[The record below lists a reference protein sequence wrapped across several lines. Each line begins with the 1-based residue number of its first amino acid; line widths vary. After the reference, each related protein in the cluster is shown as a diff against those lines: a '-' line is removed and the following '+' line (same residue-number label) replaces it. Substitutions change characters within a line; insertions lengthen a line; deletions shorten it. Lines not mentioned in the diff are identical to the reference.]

1 MPEWFRFTTLYLL
14 FLLLFWQTGT
24 VIGQEKRP
32 APEETTSNKRVL
44 LLNSYHEGYLWTDQI
59 TEALIDGLASD
70 SVSLHIEYMDS
81 KRHVGSDYQVLLRN
95 ILIAK
100 HRKTHY
106 DVVITTDNLAF
117 EFYKSYGEQIFG
129 DAPLVCCGVNYLT
142 FNDMYR
148 LKNATGISEEVN
160 LIDNFKLIK
169 RLHPSVNRT
178 LVISDM
184 TNTGKRIQEE
194 VDRIVRE
201 IGDELPEIEQISDV
215 TIHELIDR
223 LQNLDPNTVVLHTL
237 FTRDNKG
244 QFFEFDEGTRL
255 ICDNSAVPVYGTW
268 NFELGHGIVG
278 GLLVDGYDMGLA
290 VAEIAQEVLAGTPAG
305 DIPVRY
311 ETPTAYQFDYR
322 QLREFNIS
330 ESQLP
335 DDSEVLFGP
344 VTFYRQYKTLIWNL
358 GAAFLML
365 ATALVGVTY
374 GLVRTNQS
382 RRELFHNEQ
391 NLRTTLMSIG
401 DAVITTDTEGRV
413 TRMNPV
419 AETLTGWTQA
429 EADGKPLEDVFNIIH
444 AITRKPADN
453 PVQAVLEK
461 NDIIGLNNHTKL
473 IAKGGKEYQIADSAA
488 PIRAM
493 DGSLEGVVLVFRD
506 VTEEYQLQKRLQD
519 NEAFLTNIY
528 ESIQDGIMVLDTNL
542 TVLWVNGTMQE
553 WYKNESALTGKRC
566 ATCFTGTQEVEGCA
580 TRRCMISKKT
590 ETSIVRGVP
599 GTKHDWF
606 EVFSYPIVRES
617 GEIIGVVEFVRD
629 VTKRMQIESALRT
642 SEMKLRTIIEQSND
656 AIYILY
662 NNKFDIINQKF
673 TQLTGVTISDV
684 NKPDFSFMDY
694 VDPKDR
700 PMIESRIK
708 TREKG
713 ERTSDMYEFTI
724 LHKDGSRREVQVSV
738 SEIDYRDGIAV
749 LGILRDITNQK
760 ELERQLLQSQKI
772 ESIGHLAG
780 GIAHDFNNLLTPI
793 IGNSE
798 MALMSM
804 DPDSPFYDDIREINI
819 TATKAA
825 DLTRKLLAYS
835 RKQVLSI
842 ALVNLNTLI
851 QDFETILLRTIRENI
866 ELEFSY
872 DEHIMMIRVDKPQ
885 VEQILMN
892 LSINAQDAMPNGGRI
907 SIETRTEQIDTESA
921 GIHAEIEPGTYT
933 LLTVSDTGEGMDEET
948 KARIFDPFFT
958 TKEVGQGSGLGLST
972 VYGIV
977 KQHNGHIWVYSEP
990 KTGTVFKIYFP
1001 AVEAE
1006 PEMQTV
1012 SFVESAAQ
1020 QPSASILLVED
1031 QDDVRSTTK
1040 KMLEFQGHTVYP
1052 AESGEKAIQIY
1063 EEQGSQ
1069 IDLLLT
1075 DVIMPGL
1082 NGSDLYKTLKQFN
1095 DGLKVIFMSGYDND
1109 IISYHGIL
1117 DDGIRFINKPI
1128 TLKSLVDS
1136 INEVLNET

>member
-1 MPEWFRFTTLYLL
+1 MPVRFRATLLFSL
-14 FLLLFWQTGT
+14 FLLLLWQAGT
-24 VIGQEKRP
+24 VFGQEKRP
-32 APEETTSNKRVL
+32 VSGESASNKRVL

-59 TEALIDGLASD
+59 TDGLIDRLASD
-70 SVSLHIEYMDS
+70 SLSLHIEYMDS

-100 HRKTHY
+100 HRKTRY
-106 DVVITTDNLAF
+106 DIVITTDNFAF

-129 DAPLVCCGVNYLT
+129 DSPLICCGVNYLT

-160 LIDNFKLIK
+160 LVDNFRLIK
-169 RLHPSVNRT
+169 QLHPAVNRI
-178 LVISDM
+178 LVISDI

-201 IGDELPEIEQISDV
+201 NGAELPEIEQISDV
-215 TIHELIDR
+215 TIYELIDR
-223 LQNLDPNTVVLHTL
+223 LENLTPNTVVLHTL

-255 ICDNSAVPVYGTW
+255 ICDHSAAPVYGTW

-278 GLLVDGYDMGLA
+278 GLLVDGYDLGLA
-290 VAEIAQEVLAGTPAG
+290 VADIAKEVLAGTPAG

-322 QLREFNIS
+322 QLKKFNIS

-335 DDSEVLFGP
+335 DGSEVLYGP

-358 GAAFLML
+358 AAAFLML

-382 RRELFHNEQ
+382 RRELFRNEQ

-419 AETLTGWTQA
+419 AETLTGWTQTAA
-429 EADGKPLEDVFNIIH
+429 EGKPLEDVFTIIN

-453 PVQAVLEK
+453 PVHAVLEQ
-461 NDIIGLNNHTKL
+461 NEIIGLSNDTML
-473 IAKGGKEYQIADSAA
+473 VAKGGKEYQIADSAA

-506 VTEEYQLQKRLQD
+506 VTEEYQLQKRLKD

-542 TVLWVNGTMQE
+542 TVLWVNGTMQK
-553 WYKNESALTGKRC
+553 WYENEPVLTGKRC
-566 ATCFTGTQEVEGCA
+566 ATCFNGTHEVEGCA
-580 TRRCMISKKT
+580 TRRCMISRKT
-590 ETSIVRGVP
+590 ETAIVRGVP
-599 GTKHDWF
+599 GTEHEWF
-606 EVFSYPIVRES
+606 EVFSYPIIRES

-656 AIYILY
+656 AIYIIY
-662 NNKFDIINQKF
+662 NNKFDIINHKF
-673 TQLTGVTISDV
+673 TELTGVTAKDASD
-684 NKPDFSFMDY
+684 PDFTFMDY

-700 PMIESRIK
+700 PMIKSRIEM
-708 TREKG
+708 REKG
-713 ERTSDMYEFTI
+713 EHLSDMYEFTV
-724 LHKDGSRREVQVSV
+724 LHKDGSKHDVQVSV
-738 SEIDYRDGIAV
+738 SEIDYRDDTAI
-749 LGILRDITNQK
+749 LGILRDITSQK

-798 MALMSM
+798 MAMMSM
-804 DPDSPFYDDIREINI
+804 DENNPIYEDIREINI

-825 DLTRKLLAYS
+825 ELTRQLLAYS

-842 ALVNLNTLI
+842 ALVNLNRLI
-851 QDFETILLRTIRENI
+851 REFETILRRTIREDI
-866 ELEFSY
+866 KLQFAY
-872 DEHIMMIRVDKPQ
+872 DDNVMMIRVDKPQ

-892 LSINAQDAMPNGGRI
+892 LLINAQDAMPDGGRI
-907 SIETRTEQIDTESA
+907 MIETSTVKLDSESA
-921 GIHAEIEPGTYT
+921 VAHADFEPGTYT
-933 LLTVSDTGEGMDEET
+933 MLSVSDTGDGMDEET
-948 KARIFDPFFT
+948 QAKIFDPFYT

-990 KTGTVFKIYFP
+990 GTGTVFKIYFP
-1001 AVEAE
+1001 AVEGEQETPVDSPAE
-1006 PEMQTV
+1006 TAGQQR
-1012 SFVESAAQ
+1012 SAA
-1020 QPSASILLVED
+1020 ILLVED

-1063 EEQGSQ
+1063 KELGST

-1082 NGSDLYKTLKQFN
+1082 NGSELYKSLKERN
-1095 DGLKVIFMSGYDND
+1095 EGLKVIFMSGYDND

-1128 TLKSLVDS
+1128 TLKSLIES
-1136 INEVLNET
+1136 INEVLSEA